1 MRSERVAARSL
12 SLQDQ
17 QADVL
22 QQVEKLS
29 SHISRKDA
37 MRKLNRMR
45 KDKSMKEAFTNSIPI
60 FILVHQLLAD
70 YRYCVM
76 CHVSCILGASA
87 PMFSPCMLFIYL
99 SSVCL
104 SARLSVCLSYLYFT
118 CPIRGSQHEHVA
130 FFTCDIALTR
140 LLLRQS

>member
-1 MRSERVAARSL
+1 MESFSMRSGRVAARSL

-45 KDKSMKEAFTNSIPI
+45 KDKSMKEVFTNSIPI

-70 YRYCVM
+70 YRYV
-76 CHVSCILGASA
+76 CHVSCVMCLG
-87 PMFSPCMLFIYL
+87 F
-99 SSVCL
+99 
-104 SARLSVCLSYLYFT
+104 
-118 CPIRGSQHEHVA
+118 
-130 FFTCDIALTR
+130 
-140 LLLRQS
+140 